1 MNNCGRI
8 PSWDCVRISISP
20 NLPQYAGRTVLSLA
34 EERGQDPVD
43 TLCDYLAD
51 DQGATRVLVTSIS
64 EDDIET
70 IVASPTAL
78 IGSDGNCV
86 APYGA
91 AFSRAP
97 QDDGDRSRFA
107 TVDMTRMTARASPAP
122 RSIHID
128 AFCRLVA
135 HRPAP

>member
-1 MNNCGRI
+1 
-8 PSWDCVRISISP
+8 
-20 NLPQYAGRTVLSLA
+20 LL
-34 EERGQDPVD
+34 
-43 TLCDYLAD
+43 
-51 DQGATRVLVTSIS
+51 TSIS

-78 IGSDGNCV
+78 TGSDGNCV
-86 APYGA
+86 APYGRSA
-91 AFSRAP
+91 RAC
-97 QDDGDRSRFA
+97 RI
-107 TVDMTRMTARASPAP
+107 RASPAP